1 MKKINRFNIIFA
13 LWAIV
18 LGWCAFVS
26 VNPYLNE
33 IVIFFA
39 FLFVVCGI
47 AYVDEHQ
54 NEKEEKFLNRLSRL
68 FDED

>member
-18 LGWCAFVS
+18 LGWCAFFSTNVY
-26 VNPYLNE
+26 VNA
-33 IVIFFA
+33 IVLFFA
-39 FLFVVCGI
+39 FLFMVCCM

-54 NEKEEKFLNRLSRL
+54 NEKEEKFLNKLSRL